1 MKVGF
6 LNYPR
11 GIGWRIL
18 ANNGKELARST
29 EIYSRA
35 GNAERAAK
43 KFVHACN
50 TGTVK
55 LEEKK

>member
-6 LNYPR
+6 LHYPN
-11 GIGWRIL
+11 GVGWRIL

-29 EIYSRA
+29 EKYSRA
-35 GNAERAAK
+35 GNAQRAAK

-50 TGTVK
+50 TGSVK
-55 LEEKK
+55 LETKK